1 MKNCKRLYL
10 FLLVLLVSCGKGNE
24 ERTTTDDFVA
34 RMSDKA
40 YLGSAKSTLY
50 LHGYEAFPSV
60 AGKGSFSVSNVSG
73 DSVTLALICELTSG
87 DGFSFGIPGKQ
98 SGKAWS
104 ANFDS
109 GSFAIKENGTMSGSI
124 QTEDQEISWDG
135 RLFADRIMLDVKLNY
150 VKQQGNITAGSIVA
164 THLDLSRSGGDAGQG
179 ANGCRTIVWENR
191 SVFNIYNGGVDI
203 MRVPVCHD

>member
-1 MKNCKRLYL
+1 MKNCGKVYL
-10 FLLVLLVSCGKGNE
+10 LLLFSCGKGNE

-60 AGKGSFSVSNVSG
+60 PGKGSFSLSSVLG

-87 DGFSFGIPGKQ
+87 DGFSFGMPGKQ
-98 SGKAWS
+98 SDIAWS
-104 ANFDS
+104 AKFDS
-109 GSFAIKENGTMSGSI
+109 GSFAIQENGIMSGSI
-124 QTEDQEISWDG
+124 QAGDQEVSWDG
-135 RLFADRIMLDVKLNY
+135 QLFTDRIMLDVKLKY
-150 VKQQGNITAGSIVA
+150 LKQQGSITAGSIVV
-164 THLDLSRSGGDAGQG
+164 THLDLSHSRGDANED